1 MSLHKVPL
9 FAWAV
14 IITAVLLLLSL
25 PVLAGGLLL
34 CRLKIWL
41 FAGTSFLARSEKKDN
56 PQETVKLQT
65 LRGSSETTRQSFS
78 IIKKNAGVGTH
89 ISNSGPTGSTFARS
103 YCTIAKFKFPV
114 NGNFN
119 YYLAGLIEGDG
130 TIVVPTIERD
140 KKGRLCYPSI
150 QLSFGLMDLPLALM
164 VQKELGHGSIS
175 RKKGL
180 NAYTYSINSK
190 LGLLKAIN
198 LINGKFKTDKINALA
213 RLIEWYNAKEVK
225 TNLNA
230 TQLNSLSSKY
240 GASKMDLTESHYL
253 TILPRSDCPL
263 DKSSWLAGFI
273 EADGH
278 FSIRATES
286 KIYSKVECKFE
297 LSQAQ
302 SSIHG
307 TSHSVMKE
315 LSEFLEAPLKIIRE
329 SSLFPQY
336 RVRTLNSKSNLK
348 LINYLSNY
356 PLMGKKHLDF
366 VSWCTIATLFGGSQ
380 SLSLKKVNH
389 KSLLPL
395 AKEVKAQMNDNR
407 VNYTWD
413 HLGIFYNIEK

>member
-25 PVLAGGLLL
+25 PVLAGSLLL

-56 PQETVKLQT
+56 PQETAKSKT
-65 LRGSSETTRQSFS
+65 LRGFSETTRQSFS
-78 IIKKNAGVGTH
+78 IIKKAGVGTL
-89 ISNSGPTGSTFARS
+89 IANSGSIGSTFARP
-103 YCTIAKFKFPV
+103 YCTIANSKFPV

-119 YYLAGLIEGDG
+119 FYLAGLIEGDG

-150 QLSFGLMDLPLALM
+150 QLIFGLMDLPLALM

-175 RKKGL
+175 RKRGL
-180 NAYTYSINSK
+180 NAYNLTINSK
-190 LGLLKAIN
+190 LGILKTIN

-230 TQLNSLSSKY
+230 TILTDVSLKC
-240 GASKMDLTESHYL
+240 GASEIDLTESNYL

-263 DKSSWLAGFI
+263 DQSSWLAGFI

-286 KIYSKVECKFE
+286 KIYSRVECKFE

-302 SSIHG
+302 SSMHG
-307 TSHSVMKE
+307 TSHSVMNE
-315 LSEFLEAPLKIIRE
+315 LSEFLEAPLKNIRE

-356 PLMGKKHLDF
+356 PLKGKKHLDF
-366 VSWCTIATLFGGSQ
+366 VSWCTIATLFGGTQ
-380 SLSLKKVNH
+380 SLKKVNH

-413 HLGIFYNIEK
+413 HLGDFYNIEK